1 MAKEEEEKPDLEP
14 PPPIA
19 EECVQKIA
27 PWMATFADLVT
38 LLMCFFV
45 LLFAMSTTQEETFKE
60 LIQSLRSALGV
71 QEVPMTGT
79 REGLTMINEPESK
92 KDNAA
97 VDEIG
102 GMIKKELDE
111 IISDVKELVVFN
123 NLQGLVN
130 VKETDDGA
138 IITVSDLVLFKPGQT
153 QMAPKGLKIMKKLT
167 TVLRQFRYPIKI
179 VGHTD
184 NIPIKNG
191 KFGSNWDLSSAR
203 ASNVVK
209 FLIANRLNPTLLAAQ
224 GMAEFHPVATNDTR
238 AGRSKNRRV
247 EIIYERNAI
256 SKVIE
261 RKRQR

>member
-1 MAKEEEEKPDLEP
+1 MADEDDDKPALEP
-14 PPPIA
+14 PPPPE
-19 EECVQKIA
+19 EECVQKIGT
-27 PWMATFADLVT
+27 WMATFADLVT

-79 REGLTMINEPESK
+79 REGLTMINEP
-92 KDNAA
+92 KDKTDTPA
-97 VDEIG
+97 VDEMG

-111 IISDVKELVVFN
+111 IVSDVKELVMFN

-153 QMAPKGLKIMKKLT
+153 QMGPKGLKIMQKLSK
-167 TVLRQFRYPIKI
+167 VLKQFRYPIKI

-184 NIPIKNG
+184 NIPVRG
-191 KFGSNWDLSSAR
+191 KFNSNWDLSSSR

-209 FLIANRLNPTLLAAQ
+209 FLIQNRLNPTLLSAQ
-224 GMAEFHPVATNDTR
+224 GMAEFHPVATNDTK

-247 EIIYERNAI
+247 EIIYERNSI
-256 SKVIE
+256 MKVME
-261 RKRQR
+261 KKRK